1 MSRRRFQK
9 PAAPPSSGAPTRIV
23 LTGARSAFIGPNLI
37 VEPYR
42 TAVATIVVG
51 LDSDISLRRVEG
63 AIVDARPTPV
73 VVIPPDTLCE
83 LQADG
88 GIALLFCDALSDDYS
103 AIDLR
108 GSKDQIGPLR
118 ALLKK
123 GPEDRSPEVFLRDA
137 LGRLGVASDRIAR
150 PEIARIVSALGRR
163 PDLFANVECA
173 AELAGL
179 SPMRFQHVFTE
190 TVGMPFRRYRQW
202 RRMGRVI
209 RALADGENLT
219 GAAYAAGFSNSAH
232 LSAAFKAM
240 FGLRP
245 STLVASRTEYFL
257 TDSEFGDA
265 NDADHGTS

>member
-1 MSRRRFQK
+1 VSRRRFQE
-9 PAAPPSSGAPTRIV
+9 PAAQQPSDTPTRIV

-51 LDSDISLRRVEG
+51 LDGDLSLRRVED
-63 AIVDARPTPV
+63 ADVDTRPTPV
-73 VVIPPDTLCE
+73 VVVPPDTLCE
-83 LQADG
+83 LHAVGD
-88 GIALLFCDALSDDYS
+88 IALLFCDALRDDCS

-108 GSKDQIGPLR
+108 ESTDRIGPLR
-118 ALLKK
+118 SLLKK

-137 LGRLGVASDRIAR
+137 LERLGIASDRIAR
-150 PEIARIVSALGRR
+150 PEIMRIVSALGRR
-163 PDLFANVECA
+163 PELFANVECA
-173 AELAGL
+173 ARLAGL

-190 TVGMPFRRYRQW
+190 TVGIPFRRYRQW

-232 LSAAFKAM
+232 LSSAFKAM

-245 STLVASRTEYFL
+245 STLVAGRTEYFL

-265 NDADHGTS
+265 NDADQGTS